1 MILLL
6 LGILAVIP
14 LGLGLLVLM
23 PVFFASVYASYRDIF
38 FAS

>member
-1 MILLL
+1 MA
-6 LGILAVIP
+6 LGIVAMIP

-38 FAS
+38 FEG